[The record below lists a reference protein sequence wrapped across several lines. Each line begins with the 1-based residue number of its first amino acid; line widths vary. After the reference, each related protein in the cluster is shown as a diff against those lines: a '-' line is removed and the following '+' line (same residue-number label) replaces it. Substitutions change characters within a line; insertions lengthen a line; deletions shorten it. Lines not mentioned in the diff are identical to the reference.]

1 MARGVGRWAIE
12 RRARATEQ
20 HSAGEWEVAPLGR
33 FGSREKAQRVI
44 DKIVVPHDDKHDF
57 RPREVGGAG
66 GAETRKTVQVLLRV
80 SPAARDA
87 IDRVAERRGL
97 DRSATLAALAIE
109 ADAAGRLPPPRH
121 RCPAVRLVPVR
132 RRLVQRHGTRKGP
145 TPRERSRAGGRGR
158 CYRRRDDDAR

>member
-121 RCPAVRLVPVR
+121 RCWRYT
-132 RRLVQRHGTRKGP
+132 QRYAS
-145 TPRERSRAGGRGR
+145 RSRPLSHGRSAPRSCRGR
-158 CYRRRDDDAR
+158 CFAAMYY